1 MRRGMESAHGSGSP
15 MWRLWGQGTR
25 PSPWLV
31 LAGVVGL
38 ILILAGSWLGQRRSQ
53 PPIPAG
59 RDTEVMAP
67 VAARGEVTPE
77 SLETVLSRIAGAGQV
92 AVSITYRSGPRQD
105 VVQDVSRTTRRTEE
119 KEPGGAL
126 RVTEEKQES
135 VQAVMAR
142 PGGQDQ
148 PVVSRQEA
156 PEIAGVLVVASG
168 ARDPRV
174 CEMLARAVQTLLGLP
189 AHRVQVVPSR

>member
-1 MRRGMESAHGSGSP
+1 
-15 MWRLWGQGTR
+15 
-25 PSPWLV
+25 
-31 LAGVVGL
+31 
-38 ILILAGSWLGQRRSQ
+38 
-53 PPIPAG
+53 
-59 RDTEVMAP
+59 
-67 VAARGEVTPE
+67 VT
-77 SLETVLSRIAGAGQV
+77 
-92 AVSITYRSGPRQD
+92 VSITYRSGPRQD
-105 VVQDVSRTTRRTEE
+105 VVQDVSRTSRRTEE
-119 KEPGGAL
+119 KDGGGTV

-174 CEMLARAVQTLLGLP
+174 CEMLARSVQTLLGLP